1 MENEEDIVKTTCEI
15 MVQKVLPA
23 IRAEIAR
30 IIISEH
36 GRTQQEAAEVLDL
49 SRAAV
54 SQYLSAKRGA
64 DVDFSGETRDEIR
77 KFTAELLAGLSSRDQ
92 VQGMCGVC
100 KYVQKSG
107 WLDKNEPD
115 AGFCVICGE
124 NED

>member
-1 MENEEDIVKTTCEI
+1 MKTTCEI

-36 GRTQQEAAEVLDL
+36 GRTQQEAAETLDL

-54 SQYLSAKRGA
+54 SQYLSEKRGA
-64 DVDFSGETRDEIR
+64 DVDFSDETREEIR
-77 KFTAELLAGLSSRDQ
+77 KFAAELLKGLSPRDQ
-92 VQGMCGVC
+92 VRGMCGVC

-115 AGFCVICGE
+115 AGFCIICGE
-124 NED
+124 SEDS